1 MTQSEQPKTENEIPF
16 LSHLV
21 ELRDRLLR
29 SVLFVLVIFAGLFY
43 FANDIYYFIATPIM
57 DALPEG
63 STMVATKTTAPFL
76 TPFKLA
82 LVTSIFI
89 GMPFLLYQAWSF
101 IAPGLYKHEKRLA
114 YPLLFSSIVLFYA
127 GMAFAYY
134 VVFPIIFKFLT
145 SMAPEGVT
153 VLPDISDYL
162 DLVLKLFFAFGVAF
176 EVPIATIILVIIG
189 WTTPDKLVQKRA
201 YIIVGAF
208 VFGMLL
214 TPPDI
219 VSQVMLAIP
228 MWLLFE
234 IGVIISRL
242 ILKMRKE
249 REEELAAEE
258 EQMSEAEMDDEFDK
272 AMAEEEALEQ
282 HHSENRADKTDQQ
295 DTKKD

>member
-1 MTQSEQPKTENEIPF
+1 MTQSDQSSHETEIPF

-29 SVLFVLVIFAGLFY
+29 SVLFILLIFAGLFY
-43 FANDIYYFIATPIM
+43 FANDIYYFIASPIM

-63 STMVATKTTAPFL
+63 SSMVATKTTAPFL

-89 GMPFLLYQAWSF
+89 GMPFLLYQAWAF

-114 YPLLFSSIVLFYA
+114 YPLLFSSIILFYA
-127 GMAFAYY
+127 GMAFAYF
-134 VVFPIIFKFLT
+134 VVFPLIFTFLT
-145 SMAPEGVT
+145 HMAPEGVK
-153 VLPDISDYL
+153 VIPDITDYL
-162 DLVLKLFFAFGVAF
+162 DLVLKLFFAFGMAF
-176 EVPIATIILVIIG
+176 EVPIATIIFVILG
-189 WTTPDKLVQKRA
+189 WTSPEKLVEKRA

-208 VFGMLL
+208 VVGMLL

-219 VSQVMLAIP
+219 VSQIMLAIP

-234 IGVIISRL
+234 IGVMFSRL

-249 REEELAAEE
+249 REAEILAEE
-258 EQMSEAEMDDEFDK
+258 ERELSESEMDDEFEK
-272 AMAEEEALEQ
+272 AIAEEDALEN
-282 HHSENRADKTDQQ
+282 SAS
-295 DTKKD
+295 KKDKQ

>member
-1 MTQSEQPKTENEIPF
+1 
-16 LSHLV
+16 
-21 ELRDRLLR
+21 
-29 SVLFVLVIFAGLFY
+29 
-43 FANDIYYFIATPIM
+43 
-57 DALPEG
+57 
-63 STMVATKTTAPFL
+63 MVATKTTAPFL

-89 GMPFLLYQAWSF
+89 GMPFLLYQAWGF

-114 YPLLFSSIVLFYA
+114 FPLLFSSIALFYA

-134 VVFPIIFKFLT
+134 VVFPIIFTFLT
-145 SMAPEGVT
+145 AMAPEGVT

-176 EVPIATIILVIIG
+176 EVPIATIILVVIG
-189 WTTPDKLVQKRA
+189 WTTPDKLVEKRA

-208 VFGMLL
+208 VVGMLL

-234 IGVIISRL
+234 IGVLFSRM
-242 ILKMRKE
+242 ILKMRKQ
-249 REEELAAEE
+249 REEELEAQEKE
-258 EQMSEAEMDDEFDK
+258 MSEADMDDEFEK
-272 AMAEEEALEQ
+272 AIAESDALEED
-282 HHSENRADKTDQQ
+282 SKDKE
-295 DTKKD
+295 

>member
-1 MTQSEQPKTENEIPF
+1 MKQDQESQSTSEPEIPF

-29 SVLFVLVIFAGLFY
+29 SVLFVLLIFSGLFY
-43 FANDIYYFIATPIM
+43 FANDIYHFVATPIM
-57 DALPEG
+57 EALPEG

-114 YPLLFSSIVLFYA
+114 FPLLFSSIVLFYA

-134 VVFPIIFKFLT
+134 VVFPLIFTFLT
-145 SMAPEGVT
+145 AMAPEGVT
-153 VLPDISDYL
+153 VIPDISDYL

-176 EVPIATIILVIIG
+176 EVPIATIICVVIG
-189 WTTPDKLVQKRA
+189 WTTPDKLVEKRA

-208 VFGMLL
+208 VIGMLL

-234 IGVIISRL
+234 VGVLFSRM
-242 ILKMRKE
+242 ILKMRKQ
-249 REEELAAEE
+249 REEELEAEE
-258 EQMSEAEMDDEFDK
+258 NEMSETDMDDEFEK
-272 AMAEEEALEQ
+272 AIAESEALEDA
-282 HHSENRADKTDQQ
+282 NN
-295 DTKKD
+295 KD

>member
-1 MTQSEQPKTENEIPF
+1 MTQPEQTGQEPEIPF

-43 FANDIYYFIATPIM
+43 FANDIYQFIASPIM
-57 DALPEG
+57 NALPEG

-89 GMPFLLYQAWSF
+89 GMPFLLYQAWGF

-127 GMAFAYY
+127 GMAFAYF
-134 VVFPIIFKFLT
+134 VVFPVIFAFLT
-145 SMAPEGVT
+145 SMAPAGVT
-153 VLPDISDYL
+153 VLPDITDYL
-162 DLVLKLFFAFGVAF
+162 DLVLKLFFAFGIAF
-176 EVPIATIILVIIG
+176 EVPIATIIFVIVG

-208 VFGMLL
+208 VVGMLL

-219 VSQVMLAIP
+219 VSQIMLAIP

-234 IGVIISRL
+234 IGVLFSRM

-249 REEELAAEE
+249 REEELIAEE
-258 EQMSEAEMDDEFDK
+258 KEMTEAEMDDEFDK
-272 AMAEEEALEQ
+272 AIAEEEALSQ
-282 HHSENRADKTDQQ
+282 SKDTDN
-295 DTKKD
+295 T

>member
-1 MTQSEQPKTENEIPF
+1 MTQTQQPNKEPEIPF
-16 LSHLV
+16 LSHLI

-43 FANDIYYFIATPIM
+43 FANDIYHFIATPIM
-57 DALPEG
+57 EALPEG

-89 GMPFLLYQAWSF
+89 GMPFLLYQAWGF

-127 GMAFAYY
+127 GMAFAYF
-134 VVFPIIFKFLT
+134 VVFPIIFAFLT

-189 WTTPDKLVQKRA
+189 WTTPDKLVEKRA

-208 VFGMLL
+208 VIGMLL

-234 IGVIISRL
+234 VGILFSRM

-249 REEELAAEE
+249 REEEIIAEE
-258 EQMSEAEMDDEFDK
+258 KEMSDTEMDDEFDK
-272 AMAEEEALEQ
+272 AIAEEEAL
-282 HHSENRADKTDQQ
+282 
-295 DTKKD
+295 TKSDNKD

>member
-1 MTQSEQPKTENEIPF
+1 MTQSQQPNKEPEIPF
-16 LSHLV
+16 LSHLI

-43 FANDIYYFIATPIM
+43 FANDIYHFIATPIM
-57 DALPEG
+57 EALPEG

-89 GMPFLLYQAWSF
+89 GMPFLLYQAWGF

-134 VVFPIIFKFLT
+134 VVFPIIFAFLT

-176 EVPIATIILVIIG
+176 EVPIATIILVVIG
-189 WTTPDKLVQKRA
+189 WTTPDKLVEKRA

-208 VFGMLL
+208 VVGMLL

-234 IGVIISRL
+234 VGILFSRM

-249 REEELAAEE
+249 REEEIIAEE
-258 EQMSEAEMDDEFDK
+258 KEMSDVEMDDEFDK
-272 AMAEEEALEQ
+272 AIAEEEAL
-282 HHSENRADKTDQQ
+282 
-295 DTKKD
+295 TKSDNKD

>member
-1 MTQSEQPKTENEIPF
+1 MTQTQQPNKEPEIPF
-16 LSHLV
+16 LSHLI

-43 FANDIYYFIATPIM
+43 FANDIYHFIATPIM
-57 DALPEG
+57 EALPEG
-63 STMVATKTTAPFL
+63 SSMVATKTTAPFL

-89 GMPFLLYQAWSF
+89 GMPFLLYQAWGF

-134 VVFPIIFKFLT
+134 VVFPIIFAFLT

-176 EVPIATIILVIIG
+176 EVPIATIILVVIG
-189 WTTPDKLVQKRA
+189 WTTPDKLVEKRA

-208 VFGMLL
+208 VVGMLL

-228 MWLLFE
+228 M
-234 IGVIISRL
+234 
-242 ILKMRKE
+242 
-249 REEELAAEE
+249 
-258 EQMSEAEMDDEFDK
+258 
-272 AMAEEEALEQ
+272 
-282 HHSENRADKTDQQ
+282 
-295 DTKKD
+295 

>member
-1 MTQSEQPKTENEIPF
+1 MKKSDPSQAKSKAEIPF

-29 SVLFVLVIFAGLFY
+29 SVLFVLVIFSGLFF
-43 FANDIYYFIATPIM
+43 FANDIYQFIAAPIM
-57 DALPEG
+57 EALPEG
-63 STMVATKTTAPFL
+63 STMIATKTTAPFL

-89 GMPFLLYQAWSF
+89 GMPFLLYQAWAF

-114 YPLLFSSIVLFYA
+114 YPLLFSSIMLFYA

-134 VVFPIIFKFLT
+134 VVFPIIFAFLT
-145 SMAPEGVT
+145 SMAPTGVT
-153 VLPDISDYL
+153 VLPDITDYL
-162 DLVLKLFFAFGVAF
+162 DLVLKLFFAFGIAF

-189 WTTPDKLVQKRA
+189 WTTPDKLVAKRA

-234 IGVIISRL
+234 VGVLFSRM

-249 REEELAAEE
+249 REQELEAEE
-258 EQMSEAEMDDEFDK
+258 KELSEAEMDNEFNK
-272 AMAEEEALEQ
+272 AMAEEDAL
-282 HHSENRADKTDQQ
+282 NPTDKDS
-295 DTKKD
+295 KS

>member
-1 MTQSEQPKTENEIPF
+1 MTQTQQPNKEPEIPF
-16 LSHLV
+16 LSHLI

-43 FANDIYYFIATPIM
+43 FANDIYHFIATPIM
-57 DALPEG
+57 EALPEG

-89 GMPFLLYQAWSF
+89 GMPFLLYQAWGF

-127 GMAFAYY
+127 GMAFAYF
-134 VVFPIIFKFLT
+134 VVFPIIFAFLT

-189 WTTPDKLVQKRA
+189 WTTPDKLVEKRA

-208 VFGMLL
+208 VIGMLL

-234 IGVIISRL
+234 VGILFSRM

-249 REEELAAEE
+249 REEEIIAEE
-258 EQMSEAEMDDEFDK
+258 KEMSDTEMDDEFDK
-272 AMAEEEALEQ
+272 AIAEEEALTNS
-282 HHSENRADKTDQQ
+282 HN
-295 DTKKD
+295 KD